1 MDQAACA
8 SFLQAYNAYLHTHFE
23 ILTCK
28 EGPYFTVHDRKTG
41 KTIGAAVT
49 HLSGDSAPTEI
60 VLGRHTNAFDEGM
73 NVMDWMDRLN
83 EILAQKATA
92 IAQTDFHG
100 RLILLII
107 VPPAIIMEN
116 DGDIFTDDISIPSLD
131 RFDGIWL
138 LVYDPRI
145 SAFTDL
151 LPVP

>member
-23 ILTCK
+23 ILTPR

-41 KTIGAAVT
+41 KTLGVAVT
-49 HLSGDSAPTEI
+49 HLSGDSAHTEM
-60 VLGRHTNAFDEGM
+60 VLERHTNAFDEGI
-73 NVMDWMDRLN
+73 NVMDGMDRFN

-92 IAQTDFHG
+92 IAQSDFHG

-107 VPPAIIMEN
+107 VPPAIIMKKV
-116 DGDIFTDDISIPSLD
+116 GDIFTDDISVPA
-131 RFDGIWL
+131 FDGFDEIWL